1 MRLAARRLEEP
12 LEYYIDF
19 AQRMVGEMEILEE
32 AGRTS
37 DVLFVGTSMV
47 QLGIDVAPFEHTLD
61 GAREVHKVALPGAQA
76 SLVERWLLD
85 EVAPRLRPER
95 VVWGVS
101 SLDFN
106 GNRPEKM
113 LAAYLQGRAVRQGGL
128 AAIDRFMARHSFL
141 VRYRSHL
148 RNPIALADDL
158 LDGTPLPSPVDVDSL
173 LSEMPRPKAART
185 PAILAEISGIALGD
199 YAVGE
204 GEIEAFRRTV
214 AALRQNGAEVV
225 IVVMPVPDEYV
236 AAHPDGADDYSEFRT
251 ALDAEIARLGL
262 ELLDYGNAYPTAAF
276 ADYTHLRP
284 AEARRFSQQLAHDL
298 AGIGW

>member
-1 MRLAARRLEEP
+1 MRLAAPRLDDP
-12 LEYYIDF
+12 LEYYVDF

-37 DVLFVGTSMV
+37 DLLFVGTSMV

-61 GAREVHKVALPGAQA
+61 GAAEVHKVALPGAQA
-76 SLVERWLLD
+76 SLAERWLLD

-113 LAAYLQGRAVRQGGL
+113 LAAYLQGRAVRQGEL
-128 AAIDRFMARHSFL
+128 AAIDRFLARHSYL
-141 VRYRSHL
+141 VRYRSQL
-148 RNPIALADDL
+148 RNPVALADDL
-158 LDGTPLPSPVDVDSL
+158 KDGTPVPPPIEVESL
-173 LSEMPRPKAART
+173 LSDMPQPKAART
-185 PAILAEISGIALGD
+185 QAILAEISGIALGD
-199 YAVGE
+199 YAVGQ

-214 AALRQNGAEVV
+214 TSLQQNGAEVV
-225 IVVMPVPDEYV
+225 IVVMPVPDEYL
-236 AAHPDGADDYSEFRT
+236 AAHPDGAADYSEFRA
-251 ALDAEIARLGL
+251 ALDAETARLGL
-262 ELLDYGNAYPTAAF
+262 ELLDYGNAFPTAAF

-284 AEARRFSQQLAHDL
+284 VEARRFSQQLADDL